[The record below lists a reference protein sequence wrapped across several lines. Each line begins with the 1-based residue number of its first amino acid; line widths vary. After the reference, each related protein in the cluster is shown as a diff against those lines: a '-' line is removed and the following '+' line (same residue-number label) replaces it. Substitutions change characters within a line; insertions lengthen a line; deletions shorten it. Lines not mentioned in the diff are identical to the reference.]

1 MNILTI
7 SFFVIISI
15 IAVIWL
21 TSRLRMNAFIVLFIV
36 SLFLALVTLPGGKIV
51 STLKDGFGS
60 TMASIGFLIIF
71 GAMIGVILDKTGA
84 TLSISNYILS
94 KTGEKRSAGA
104 LGITGFLTGLPIFCD
119 SGFIVLSGL
128 AKSFSKRTGAVMPFM
143 ATVLATSLYSVH
155 CLIPPHPGATAA
167 AGIIKVDLGHLI
179 LIGIAFAI
187 PGAIAAFFWSRF
199 ISKRGDYTT
208 YNHDYDNKNIT
219 PDSLPPASLSFLP
232 VIVPLLLIA
241 VKSIAEM
248 IKSVNDTL
256 IIRILSIA
264 GDPVVALFIGMLLAI
279 LLIKRKDMGSLNKIF
294 GEAIEKA
301 GPILIV
307 TAAGGT
313 FGMVIKATGTGEA
326 AGKLLAGTGLGLVV
340 PFLLAAILKTAQG
353 SSTVAIITAASFV
366 SPMLSPLGLDSE
378 TGRLFT
384 MLAMGAGSMIFSH
397 ANDSY
402 FWVVT
407 NFSGLDASTSL
418 KVFSSSTAVMGV
430 VVFITVW
437 ISSFFLI

>member
-1 MNILTI
+1 
-7 SFFVIISI
+7 
-15 IAVIWL
+15 
-21 TSRLRMNAFIVLFIV
+21 
-36 SLFLALVTLPGGKIV
+36 
-51 STLKDGFGS
+51 
-60 TMASIGFLIIF
+60 
-71 GAMIGVILDKTGA
+71 
-84 TLSISNYILS
+84 
-94 KTGEKRSAGA
+94 
-104 LGITGFLTGLPIFCD
+104 
-119 SGFIVLSGL
+119 
-128 AKSFSKRTGAVMPFM
+128 
-143 ATVLATSLYSVH
+143 
-155 CLIPPHPGATAA
+155 
-167 AGIIKVDLGHLI
+167 
-179 LIGIAFAI
+179 
-187 PGAIAAFFWSRF
+187 
-199 ISKRGDYTT
+199 
-208 YNHDYDNKNIT
+208 
-219 PDSLPPASLSFLP
+219 
-232 VIVPLLLIA
+232 
-241 VKSIAEM
+241 
-248 IKSVNDTL
+248 SVNDTL

-264 GDPVVALFIGMLLAI
+264 GDPVVALFTGMVLAL
-279 LLIKRKDMGSLNKIF
+279 LLIKRKDMSSLNKIF

-326 AGKLLAGTGLGLVV
+326 AGKLLSGTGLGLVV

-366 SPMLSPLGLDSE
+366 APMLAPLGLDSE